1 MSSQTPNLSPKPDYD
16 EVVGSSFER
25 GDNRWDIKNARRDWI
40 IIGVLIIIYLV
51 WTGTVFL
58 FEPGIR

>member
-1 MSSQTPNLSPKPDYD
+1 MSNQTPNLSPKPDAD
-16 EVVGSSFER
+16 DISFTYER
-25 GDNRWDIKNARRDWI
+25 NDNRWDIRRANRDWI
-40 IIGVLIIIYLV
+40 IIAVLVVIYLV